1 VREKAVD
8 PKVASNSR
16 AKNGMPAPHAE
27 SEVPRRLG
35 SAGGIPAFGVPQIR
49 RGRQRRG
56 SETAST
62 ATAKGQMKTP
72 TPNDVPSAH
81 DVVAGVKLT
90 HPDKI
95 FYPDTKTTKH
105 DVAEYYEF
113 VAQWMLPY
121 VVDRPLALVR
131 CPEGQASKCF
141 FQRNWSPTLPK
152 AVDQVDVSDGKKK
165 EVHVGAHDLAGVVS
179 LVQIGVLEIHTW
191 NCRSKN
197 IEHPDQLIFDLDPGP
212 DLKWDRVIE
221 AARKVREALTK
232 LDLPVYLKTSGG
244 KGLHLTIPI
253 DPNIG
258 WDEAKSFCET
268 IAKELVRQSDLF
280 VANMRKDL
288 RGGKVYIDYHRNGR
302 GATAVAPYSTRAR
315 AGAPVSMP
323 ISWKE
328 LGKLTSA
335 AEFTVE
341 TARRYLEKR
350 KTDPWDDFERSRV
363 DLREIVKRKS
373 AA

>member
-1 VREKAVD
+1 MNASKTKATVNM
-8 PKVASNSR
+8 KVSNASE
-16 AKNGMPAPHAE
+16 P
-27 SEVPRRLG
+27 
-35 SAGGIPAFGVPQIR
+35 
-49 RGRQRRG
+49 
-56 SETAST
+56 ST
-62 ATAKGQMKTP
+62 A
-72 TPNDVPSAH
+72 DDD

-90 HPDKI
+90 HPDKV
-95 FYPDTKTTKH
+95 FYPETKTTKH

-113 VAQWMLPY
+113 AAQWMLPH
-121 VVDRPLALVR
+121 VINRPLALVR
-131 CPEGQASKCF
+131 CPQGRSSKCF
-141 FQRNWSPTLPK
+141 FQRNWSSTLPK
-152 AVDQVDVSDGKKK
+152 AVNQVDVSDGKKK
-165 EVHVGAHDLAGVVS
+165 EVHVGVHDLSGVVS
-179 LVQIGVLEIHTW
+179 LVQIGVLEVHTW
-191 NCRSKN
+191 NCRSKD

-212 DLKWDRVIE
+212 DLKWQRVIE
-221 AARKVREALTK
+221 AAQMLHVTLEK

-253 DPNIG
+253 VPNID
-258 WDEAKSFCET
+258 WDQAKSFCEA
-268 IAKELVRQSDLF
+268 IAKDLVRQSDLF

-315 AGAPVSMP
+315 TGAPVSMP

-328 LGKLTSA
+328 LGKLHSA

-350 KTDPWDDFERSRV
+350 QTDPWDDFEQSRV
-363 DLREIVKRKS
+363 DLQKIIAQKS